1 MNRNEI
7 IAKKEA
13 MDKHFMETVGWY
25 SHYVPH
31 TGSWINYHTHG
42 LERSYGHKNIQICM
56 PLSQQ
61 QAHGLANMLVIEIK
75 KGKKFEAGVDY
86 EGLMAKGYKVRFI
99 EAKECGRSVLRL
111 LIPDVNGKYEGK
123 FAPQLENLDDAPNEP
138 LSLEQ
143 D

>member
-1 MNRNEI
+1 MEKNILAERM
-7 IAKKEA
+7 EA
-13 MDKHFMETVGWY
+13 MDKHFMEKSGWY
-25 SHYVPH
+25 AHYVPH
-31 TGSWINYHTHG
+31 TGDWINYHTHG
-42 LERSYGHKNIQICM
+42 LERTFGHKNFQITM
-56 PLSQQ
+56 PVSQE
-61 QAHGLANMLVIEIK
+61 QAHGLANMLIAEVK

-99 EAKECGRSVLRL
+99 EAKECGRTVLRL